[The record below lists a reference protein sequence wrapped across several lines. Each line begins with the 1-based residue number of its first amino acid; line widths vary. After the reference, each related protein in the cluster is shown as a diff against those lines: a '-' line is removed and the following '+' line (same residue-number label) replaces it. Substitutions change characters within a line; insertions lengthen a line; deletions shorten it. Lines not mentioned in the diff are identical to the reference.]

1 MISAFR
7 TEHDGR
13 VYWTVIAFLVTAA
26 WLSLVLLGASPY
38 AGYLNHR
45 QLAEGGLPF
54 GLLLAIFVPAWTLMT
69 VAMMLPTSLPLVTL
83 FRTMVRRRP
92 QATALVALLI
102 MAYLGTWA
110 VFGAVVYLLDRLVH
124 EVIEHTPLLAAKA
137 SYLAVGIL
145 LLAGLYQ
152 FTPLKDRCLRKC
164 RSPLSFVAE
173 HWRGGS
179 GGWDALRL
187 GFRHGLF
194 CLGCCWTL
202 MLLMFA
208 VAGINLGW
216 MLGLGAVMAAERSA
230 PWGRRLVAPV
240 GVGLMLWAVALALKI
255 VGVPFGS

>member
-7 TEHDGR
+7 TDHDGR
-13 VYWTVIAFLVTAA
+13 VYGAAIAFLIAAA
-26 WLSLVLLGASPY
+26 WVSLIVLGASPY
-38 AGYLNHR
+38 AGYLSHR
-45 QLAEGGLPF
+45 QHPGGTLSF

-102 MAYLGTWA
+102 TAYLGTWA
-110 VFGAVVYLLDRLVH
+110 VFGAVVYLFDRVVH
-124 EVIEHTPLLAAKA
+124 EVIEHTPLLAAKP

-152 FTPLKDRCLRKC
+152 FTPLKDRCLQKC

-179 GGWDALRL
+179 ERLDAMRL

-208 VAGINLGW
+208 VGGVNLGW
-216 MLGLGAVMAAERSA
+216 MLGLGAVMAAEKSA
-230 PWGRRLVAPV
+230 PWGRLLVTPV
-240 GVGLMLWAVALALKI
+240 GVALIVLAVVLALTT
-255 VGVPFGS
+255 VGAPLGS